1 MNELF
6 SRSVTQSDIKSQEN
20 AGHFRCE
27 VRCSTFNFFLLGARE
42 LRLTSSFAT
51 SLRSAQRQ
59 QRLFKTVKIETGL
72 LEN

>member
-1 MNELF
+1 MLVIF
-6 SRSVTQSDIKSQEN
+6 VVKFDVQLLI
-20 AGHFRCE
+20 
-27 VRCSTFNFFLLGARE
+27 FFLLGARE